1 MNGMNTGMIVSILY
15 KVYLFLLNYINPSQ
29 YVYIIDYF
37 TKPNQNRTRMSSLV
51 SQENKELLW
60 GLLSEEGLFDG
71 IPENVTQEEVKHVFE
86 RILKNLSATIPSL
99 HAAKLKELHR
109 AKHQAIAEEDYD
121 AAKKLRTTI
130 SEMEAPLARLE
141 KLEARKHLAIQ
152 AEDFEAAKQI
162 KMEIDLLRAA
172 SFSLK
177 ELNKIAIESL
187 AINIPKL
194 ARDIS
199 AIKLGTRVFPT
210 KTGGGNHTHP
220 AAGGRL
226 THFAGNAGQSNEP
239 TEIYNAEDFQYQKRQ
254 EIEMKMREK
263 EAEMRSYFEVPRP
276 PEIDFSDF
284 PRDSNPNVRLKSR
297 SVPTATTTAAEPVVE
312 VIHLAA
318 TATTP
323 GPGDDSPFRG
333 GDDMDRLIAE
343 RIAARQRDMEE
354 ITERIKA
361 SMPPSEQ
368 QHQQLKEYNPNEYV
382 SDTASLTLPLPMPM
396 SSMPPSEDTRK
407 VRFREDT
414 DSIFLKLKR
423 KPMVDEE

>member
-1 MNGMNTGMIVSILY
+1 
-15 KVYLFLLNYINPSQ
+15 
-29 YVYIIDYF
+29 
-37 TKPNQNRTRMSSLV
+37 MSSLV

-60 GLLSEEGLFDG
+60 SLLAEEGLFDG
-71 IPENVTQEEVKHVFE
+71 IPENVTPEEIKHVFE

-99 HAAKLKELHR
+99 HAAKLRELHQ
-109 AKHQAIAEEDYD
+109 AKQQAITEEDYD
-121 AAKKLRTTI
+121 AAKKLRATI
-130 SEMEAPLARLE
+130 DEMEAPLARLE

-162 KMEIDLLRAA
+162 KTEIDHLRSA

-187 AINIPKL
+187 AVNIPKL

-199 AIKLGTRVFPT
+199 AIKLGTRVYPT
-210 KTGGGNHTHP
+210 KTPPQTSGGGGGGNSV
-220 AAGGRL
+220 R
-226 THFAGNAGQSNEP
+226 
-239 TEIYNAEDFQYQKRQ
+239 EIYNAEDFQSQKRQ

-263 EAEMRSYFEVPRP
+263 EADMRSYFEIPRP

-284 PRDSNPNVRLKSR
+284 PRDSNPNIRLKSKATSA
-297 SVPTATTTAAEPVVE
+297 SVSTPATDPAVVE
-312 VIHLAA
+312 VVHLDAPA
-318 TATTP
+318 L

-354 ITERIKA
+354 IAERMKA
-361 SMPPSEQ
+361 SMPPSQLQ
-368 QHQQLKEYNPNEYV
+368 QQQPLPQKEYDPNEFV
-382 SDTASLTLPLPMPM
+382 MPQQQMMSSPMP
-396 SSMPPSEDTRK
+396 MPPSEETRK
-407 VRFREDT
+407 VRFQEDT

-423 KPMVDEE
+423 KPMADNFTKQL

>member
-1 MNGMNTGMIVSILY
+1 
-15 KVYLFLLNYINPSQ
+15 
-29 YVYIIDYF
+29 
-37 TKPNQNRTRMSSLV
+37 MSSLV

-60 GLLSEEGLFDG
+60 ALLSEEGLFDG
-71 IPENVTQEEVKHVFE
+71 IPENVSPEEIKHVFE
-86 RILKNLSATIPSL
+86 RILRNLSATIPSL
-99 HAAKLKELHR
+99 HAAKLKELHY
-109 AKHQAIAEEDYD
+109 AKQQAIAEEDYD
-121 AAKKLRTTI
+121 TAKKLRTTI
-130 SEMEAPLARLE
+130 DEMEAPLARLD

-152 AEDFEAAKQI
+152 SEDFEAAKQI
-162 KMEIDLLRAA
+162 KTEIDRIRAA

-187 AINIPKL
+187 AVNIPKL

-199 AIKLGTRVFPT
+199 AIKLGTRVFPN
-210 KTGGGNHTHP
+210 KTG
-220 AAGGRL
+220 AGGGGAMAVDRRP
-226 THFAGNAGQSNEP
+226 GVP
-239 TEIYNAEDFQYQKRQ
+239 TEIYNAEDFQSQKRQ

-263 EAEMRSYFEVPRP
+263 EAEMRSYFEVQRP

-284 PRDSNPNVRLKSR
+284 PRDNGSRLKSR
-297 SVPTATTTAAEPVVE
+297 SVPTATMTAPAPEPLVE
-312 VIHLAA
+312 LIHLDA
-318 TATTP
+318 TATAAP

-368 QHQQLKEYNPNEYV
+368 PHLQPLKEYNPNEFAPPD
-382 SDTASLTLPLPMPM
+382 SASLTLPMPM
-396 SSMPPSEDTRK
+396 PSEDTRK
-407 VRFREDT
+407 VRFQEDT

-423 KPMVDEE
+423 KPMGNYNDVSND

>member
-1 MNGMNTGMIVSILY
+1 
-15 KVYLFLLNYINPSQ
+15 
-29 YVYIIDYF
+29 
-37 TKPNQNRTRMSSLV
+37 MSSLI

-60 GLLSEEGLFDG
+60 SLLSEEGLFDG
-71 IPENVTQEEVKHVFE
+71 IPENVTPEDVKHVFE

-99 HAAKLKELHR
+99 HAAKLRELHQ
-109 AKHQAIAEEDYD
+109 AKHQAIADEDYD
-121 AAKKLRTTI
+121 AAKKLRATI
-130 SEMEAPLARLE
+130 DEMEAPLARLE

-162 KMEIDLLRAA
+162 KTEIDRLRAA

-187 AINIPKL
+187 AVNIPKL

-199 AIKLGTRVFPT
+199 AIKLGTRVYPT
-210 KTGGGNHTHP
+210 KTQ
-220 AAGGRL
+220 AAPVVVDRR
-226 THFAGNAGQSNEP
+226 SSIP
-239 TEIYNAEDFQYQKRQ
+239 TEIYNAEDFQSQKRQ

-284 PRDSNPNVRLKSR
+284 PRDQSRLKSR
-297 SVPTATTTAAEPVVE
+297 SVPTATMTASAAEPVVE
-312 VIHLAA
+312 VIHLDAPSAHPAA
-318 TATTP
+318 AAP

-354 ITERIKA
+354 ITELMKA
-361 SMPPSEQ
+361 SMPPSQ
-368 QHQQLKEYNPNEYV
+368 QHLQPLKEYNPNEFV
-382 SDTASLTLPLPMPM
+382 SDTASLTLP
-396 SSMPPSEDTRK
+396 MPPLPPPQSEETRK
-407 VRFREDT
+407 VRFQEDT

-423 KPMVDEE
+423 KPMTGDD

>member
-1 MNGMNTGMIVSILY
+1 
-15 KVYLFLLNYINPSQ
+15 
-29 YVYIIDYF
+29 
-37 TKPNQNRTRMSSLV
+37 MSSLI

-60 GLLSEEGLFDG
+60 SLLAEEGLFDG
-71 IPENVTQEEVKHVFE
+71 IPENVTPEEIKHVFE

-99 HAAKLKELHR
+99 HAAKLRELHQ
-109 AKHQAIAEEDYD
+109 AKQQAIAEEDYD
-121 AAKKLRTTI
+121 AAKQLRATI
-130 SEMEAPLARLE
+130 DEMEAPLARLD
-141 KLEARKHLAIQ
+141 KLEARKVLAIQ

-162 KMEIDLLRAA
+162 KTEIDRLRAA

-210 KTGGGNHTHP
+210 KEGGTAPPIINRTSGV
-220 AAGGRL
+220 R
-226 THFAGNAGQSNEP
+226 
-239 TEIYNAEDFQYQKRQ
+239 EIYNAEDFQSQKRQ

-284 PRDSNPNVRLKSR
+284 PRDSNPNVRLKSK
-297 SVPTATTTAAEPVVE
+297 ATSASAAAASASSTPAAEPVVE
-312 VIHLAA
+312 VVHLDAPA
-318 TATTP
+318 LASASAP

-333 GDDMDRLIAE
+333 GDDMERLIAE

-354 ITERIKA
+354 IAERMKA
-361 SMPPSEQ
+361 TMPPSQLQ
-368 QHQQLKEYNPNEYV
+368 QQQPLPLKEYDPNEFV
-382 SDTASLTLPLPMPM
+382 VPAQMPQQMLPPL
-396 SSMPPSEDTRK
+396 PPSEETRK
-407 VRFREDT
+407 VRFQEDT

-423 KPMVDEE
+423 KPMMDDSS

>member
-1 MNGMNTGMIVSILY
+1 
-15 KVYLFLLNYINPSQ
+15 
-29 YVYIIDYF
+29 
-37 TKPNQNRTRMSSLV
+37 MSSLV

-71 IPENVTQEEVKHVFE
+71 IPENVTPEEVKHVFE

-121 AAKKLRTTI
+121 AAKKLRTNI

-220 AAGGRL
+220 TAGGRL

-297 SVPTATTTAAEPVVE
+297 SVPTPTTTAAEPVVE

-333 GDDMDRLIAE
+333 GDDMERLIAE

-368 QHQQLKEYNPNEYV
+368 QQQQLKEYNPNEYV
-382 SDTASLTLPLPMPM
+382 SDTASLTIPLPMPM

>member
-1 MNGMNTGMIVSILY
+1 
-15 KVYLFLLNYINPSQ
+15 
-29 YVYIIDYF
+29 
-37 TKPNQNRTRMSSLV
+37 MSSLV

-71 IPENVTQEEVKHVFE
+71 IPENVTPEEVKHVFE

-121 AAKKLRTTI
+121 AAKKFRITI
-130 SEMEAPLARLE
+130 DEMEAPLARLE
-141 KLEARKHLAIQ
+141 KLEARKQLAIQ

-162 KMEIDLLRAA
+162 KMEIDRLRAA

-199 AIKLGTRVFPT
+199 AIKSGTRVFPT

-220 AAGGRL
+220 TATTGGRL
-226 THFAGNAGQSNEP
+226 THFAGNAGGQSNEP

-297 SVPTATTTAAEPVVE
+297 SVPTATAAEPVVE

-318 TATTP
+318 TATAP

-354 ITERIKA
+354 ITERMKA
-361 SMPPSEQ
+361 SMPPSEQQ

-396 SSMPPSEDTRK
+396 SSIPPSEDTRK

-423 KPMVDEE
+423 KPMADEEE

>member
-1 MNGMNTGMIVSILY
+1 
-15 KVYLFLLNYINPSQ
+15 
-29 YVYIIDYF
+29 
-37 TKPNQNRTRMSSLV
+37 MSSLI

-60 GLLSEEGLFDG
+60 ALLSEEGLFDG
-71 IPENVTQEEVKHVFE
+71 IPENVTPEDVKHVFE

-99 HAAKLKELHR
+99 HAAKLRELHQ
-109 AKHQAIAEEDYD
+109 AKHQAIADEDYD
-121 AAKKLRTTI
+121 AAKKLRATI
-130 SEMEAPLARLE
+130 DEMEAPLARLE

-162 KMEIDLLRAA
+162 KTEIDRLRAA

-187 AINIPKL
+187 AVNIPKL

-210 KTGGGNHTHP
+210 KTQTAP
-220 AAGGRL
+220 VVVDRR
-226 THFAGNAGQSNEP
+226 SSIP
-239 TEIYNAEDFQYQKRQ
+239 TEIYNAEDFQSQKRQ

-284 PRDSNPNVRLKSR
+284 PRDANMRLKSR
-297 SVPTATTTAAEPVVE
+297 SVPTATMTAPAPATEPVVE
-312 VIHLAA
+312 VVHLDAPSPFTAA
-318 TATTP
+318 AAVPP

-354 ITERIKA
+354 ITEQMKA
-361 SMPPSEQ
+361 SMPPSQ
-368 QHQQLKEYNPNEYV
+368 QQQLPQKEYNPNEFAQA
-382 SDTASLTLPLPMPM
+382 DTATLPMPP
-396 SSMPPSEDTRK
+396 MPLQSEETRK
-407 VRFREDT
+407 VRFQEDM

-423 KPMVDEE
+423 KPMADDD

>member
-1 MNGMNTGMIVSILY
+1 
-15 KVYLFLLNYINPSQ
+15 
-29 YVYIIDYF
+29 
-37 TKPNQNRTRMSSLV
+37 MSSLV

-60 GLLSEEGLFDG
+60 SLLAEEGLFDG
-71 IPENVTQEEVKHVFE
+71 IPENVTPEEIKHVFE

-99 HAAKLKELHR
+99 HAAKLRELHQ
-109 AKHQAIAEEDYD
+109 AKQQAITEEDYD
-121 AAKKLRTTI
+121 AAKKLRATI
-130 SEMEAPLARLE
+130 DEMEAPLARLE

-162 KMEIDLLRAA
+162 KTEIDHLRSA

-187 AINIPKL
+187 AVNIPKL

-199 AIKLGTRVFPT
+199 AIKLGTRVYPT
-210 KTGGGNHTHP
+210 KTPPQTSGGGGGGGGNSV
-220 AAGGRL
+220 R
-226 THFAGNAGQSNEP
+226 
-239 TEIYNAEDFQYQKRQ
+239 EIYNAEDFQSQKRQ

-263 EAEMRSYFEVPRP
+263 EAEMRSYFEIPRP

-284 PRDSNPNVRLKSR
+284 PRDSNPNIRLKSR
-297 SVPTATTTAAEPVVE
+297 TVPTATMTASVTDPAVVEVVHLDAPSPLTTAAG
-312 VIHLAA
+312 
-318 TATTP
+318 P

-354 ITERIKA
+354 IAERMKA
-361 SMPPSEQ
+361 SMPPSQLQ
-368 QHQQLKEYNPNEYV
+368 QQQPLPQKEYDPNEFV
-382 SDTASLTLPLPMPM
+382 MPQQQMMSPPMP
-396 SSMPPSEDTRK
+396 MPPSEETRK
-407 VRFREDT
+407 VRFQEDT

-423 KPMVDEE
+423 KPMMEDGS

>member
-1 MNGMNTGMIVSILY
+1 
-15 KVYLFLLNYINPSQ
+15 
-29 YVYIIDYF
+29 
-37 TKPNQNRTRMSSLV
+37 MSSLV

-71 IPENVTQEEVKHVFE
+71 IPENVTPEEVKHVFE

-121 AAKKLRTTI
+121 AAKKFRITI
-130 SEMEAPLARLE
+130 DEMEAPLARLE
-141 KLEARKHLAIQ
+141 KLEARKQLAIQ

-162 KMEIDLLRAA
+162 KMEIDRLRAA

-199 AIKLGTRVFPT
+199 AIKSGTRVFPT

-220 AAGGRL
+220 TAGGRL

-318 TATTP
+318 TATAAATAATATAP

-368 QHQQLKEYNPNEYV
+368 QQLAIPMKEYNPNEYV

-423 KPMVDEE
+423 KPMADEE

>member
-1 MNGMNTGMIVSILY
+1 
-15 KVYLFLLNYINPSQ
+15 
-29 YVYIIDYF
+29 
-37 TKPNQNRTRMSSLV
+37 MSSLV

-71 IPENVTQEEVKHVFE
+71 IPENVTPEEVKHVFE

-121 AAKKLRTTI
+121 AAKKLRTNI

-210 KTGGGNHTHP
+210 KTGGGNHTVP
-220 AAGGRL
+220 TAGGRL
-226 THFAGNAGQSNEP
+226 TQFAGNAGQSNEP

-297 SVPTATTTAAEPVVE
+297 YVPTPTTTAAEPVVE
-312 VIHLAA
+312 VIHLAATATTA

-368 QHQQLKEYNPNEYV
+368 QQQQLKEYNPNEYV

-423 KPMVDEE
+423 KPMADEE

>member
-1 MNGMNTGMIVSILY
+1 
-15 KVYLFLLNYINPSQ
+15 
-29 YVYIIDYF
+29 
-37 TKPNQNRTRMSSLV
+37 MSSLV

-60 GLLSEEGLFDG
+60 ALLSEEGLFDG
-71 IPENVTQEEVKHVFE
+71 IPENVSPEEIKHVFE

-99 HAAKLKELHR
+99 HAAKLKELHY
-109 AKHQAIAEEDYD
+109 AKHQAIVEEDYD
-121 AAKKLRTTI
+121 AAKKLRATI
-130 SEMEAPLARLE
+130 DEMEAPLARLE
-141 KLEARKHLAIQ
+141 KLESRKHLAIQ

-162 KMEIDLLRAA
+162 KTEIDRIRAA

-187 AINIPKL
+187 AVNIPKL

-210 KTGGGNHTHP
+210 KTGAGPGVGEQRHYGGG
-220 AAGGRL
+220 AAAAVAVDRRP
-226 THFAGNAGQSNEP
+226 SVP
-239 TEIYNAEDFQYQKRQ
+239 TEIYNAEDFQSKKRE

-276 PEIDFSDF
+276 AEIDFSDF
-284 PRDSNPNVRLKSR
+284 PRDQSRLKSR
-297 SVPTATTTAAEPVVE
+297 SVPTATMTASAAEPVVE
-312 VIHLAA
+312 VIHLDAPSTASTAA
-318 TATTP
+318 AIP

-354 ITERIKA
+354 ITEQMKA
-361 SMPPSEQ
+361 SMPPSQ
-368 QHQQLKEYNPNEYV
+368 QKPLKEYNPNEFV
-382 SDTASLTLPLPMPM
+382 SDTDSLTLP
-396 SSMPPSEDTRK
+396 MPPLPPPQSEETRK
-407 VRFREDT
+407 VRFQEDM

-423 KPMVDEE
+423 KPMGNYNDVSNE